1 MTEEV
6 GWIWEGNL
14 KPFIDYVSNN
24 FMYEMAIGEL
34 KAHVELT
41 QESDAEK
48 NLWHK
53 IDFQNCTLY
62 LAPDQ
67 GTQVIRV
74 KVDAAK
80 QHKEQL
86 QVIVSFLACYSVCA
100 RA

>member
-1 MTEEV
+1 MKKEL

-14 KPFIDYVSNN
+14 KSFIDYVSDN

-34 KAHVELT
+34 EAHVELT

-48 NLWHK
+48 DLWHK
-53 IDFQNCTLY
+53 IDFQDCTLY

-74 KVDAAK
+74 KVDTAK
-80 QHKEQL
+80 QHVERL
-86 QVIVSFLACYSVCA
+86 HTIVSFLACYSVCE